1 MIVLD
6 SDQHD
11 RPPRMAN
18 AIIFLIIALLVV
30 GLTWSA
36 YARLEE
42 VTRGEGTV
50 IPAGRTQVIQA
61 SETSNIKEI
70 FVEIGQSVKKGDLL
84 FRLDDTTNSAALGEL
99 TARSRALRAQIAR
112 LRLEVAGVGD
122 DETFEC
128 PEDITE
134 SAQQVCENELRLFR
148 SKRVNLQRQLETL
161 DQRLQ
166 SKRSKQQEIRAN
178 IAGLEESLEIAK
190 AERTMMEPLV
200 ERRIAPRTDLLRLD
214 REIADIRR
222 QQSTARE
229 SLVGLDADLA
239 EIEAQKAEIQSK
251 EEEDILNELT
261 ERISELSV
269 ITESIRA
276 ARRKLA
282 QTDTYAP
289 VDGIV
294 NKIDVNTNGAFVRA
308 GTPVLEIVPIGDR
321 LLFEAKVNPKDIAFI
336 HPGQPAT
343 VKITAYDFST
353 YGGLDGTVTTIGAD
367 VIHDEDTG
375 EAFYSVIV
383 ESENAYLEL
392 EGQKHPL
399 MPGMFGQVDILTG
412 EKTILAYLM
421 EPLITAQSTAL
432 RER

>member
-61 SETSNIKEI
+61 SETGNIKEI

-112 LRLEVAGVGD
+112 LRLEVAGVGGN
-122 DETFEC
+122 ETFQC

-134 SAQQVCENELRLFR
+134 SAQQVCENELRLFQ

-353 YGGLDGTVTTIGAD
+353 YGGLDGKVTTIGAD

>member
-1 MIVLD
+1 MIVLEND
-6 SDQHD
+6 RHD
-11 RPPRMAN
+11 KPPRMAN

-30 GLTWSA
+30 GGTWSA

-61 SETSNIKEI
+61 SETGNVQEI
-70 FVEIGQSVKKGDLL
+70 FVEIGQSVSKGDLL

-112 LRLEVAGVGD
+112 LRLEVSGAA
-122 DETFEC
+122 DEENFQC
-128 PEDITE
+128 PDDITE
-134 SAQQVCENELRLFR
+134 IAKQVCENELRLFR
-148 SKRVNLQRQLETL
+148 SKRLNLERQLETI
-161 DQRLQ
+161 DQRQ
-166 SKRSKQQEIRAN
+166 QRNRSERLEIEAN
-178 IAGLEESLEIAK
+178 IAGLEESLDIVK
-190 AERTMMEPLV
+190 AEMEMMEPLV
-200 ERRIAPRTDLLRLD
+200 ARKIAPRTDLLRLQ
-214 REIADIRR
+214 REMADIRR

-229 SLVGLDADLA
+229 SLMGIDSELA
-239 EIEAQKAEIQSK
+239 ELESQKAEIRSK
-251 EEEDILNELT
+251 ENEDILNELT

-276 ARRKLA
+276 AERKLA

-294 NKIDVNTNGAFVRA
+294 NKVEVNTNGAFVTA

-321 LLFEAKVNPKDIAFI
+321 LLFEAKINPKDIAFI
-336 HPGQPAT
+336 HAGQQAV
-343 VKITAYDFST
+343 VKITAYDFAT
-353 YGGLDGTVTTIGAD
+353 YGGLDGRVTHVGAD

-375 EAFYSVIV
+375 EAFYSVII
-383 ESENAYLEL
+383 ESDNAFLEL
-392 EGQKHPL
+392 QGQEHPL